1 MCVCEYILHHRHV
14 SPNRAAERIWS
25 SIQCIERKKIFVLQM
40 HLSLRLIGL
49 LACLLLWLDFF
60 FAVDSSSLFYRE
72 AQIEASISHEKTR
85 HNNVYDN
92 FRYVQSRN
100 ALQID
105 LNPFSVSVWGC
116 VCACLCLSF
125 PRIASHF
132 SQFVS
137 AVHIYSVLLSKFQEL
152 FRYRMYAA
160 VPFITHTLTLSYLLI
175 QAFLLNGILSKRIDR
190 TIRSQW
196 QKRPKR

>member
-1 MCVCEYILHHRHV
+1 MANRFEAESHTNRNNIQEMLCVCEYILHHRHV
-14 SPNRAAERIWS
+14 SPNRAADRIWS

-105 LNPFSVSVWGC
+105 LNPFSVSVWVC
-116 VCACLCLSF
+116 VCVPACVCLSHG
-125 PRIASHF
+125 S
-132 SQFVS
+132 
-137 AVHIYSVLLSKFQEL
+137 LLISL
-152 FRYRMYAA
+152 N
-160 VPFITHTLTLSYLLI
+160 SYLRFTFTQSYWASSRNCFDI
-175 QAFLLNGILSKRIDR
+175 ECMLLC
-190 TIRSQW
+190 RS
-196 QKRPKR
+196 